1 MICCVAAE
9 KSENPMCRSIKTLF
23 NFAPPVTDDE
33 IRSASR
39 QFVRKISG
47 FHSPSKSNE
56 PAFLRAIHE
65 IETASRNLLNSLQTH
80 AAPKSR
86 EEETAKAKNRAA
98 LRFTKVS
105 ENV

>member
-9 KSENPMCRSIKTLF
+9 KSENHMCRSIKTLF

-56 PAFLRAIHE
+56 PAFLRAINE
-65 IETASRNLLNSLQTH
+65 IETASRNLLNSLQTQ

-86 EEETAKAKNRAA
+86 EEEAAKAKNRAA

>member
-9 KSENPMCRSIKTLF
+9 KSENHMCRSIKTLF

-56 PAFLRAIHE
+56 PAFLRAINE

-105 ENV
+105 EDV